1 MSAVFDTS
9 KIVTL
14 TPSQVEAFKK
24 GARRMVYYVHDDGR
38 ILLAEDSA
46 HPDTGKEDG
55 ERLNWMEANV
65 TVAARYRNQR
75 PASDHDGPSF
85 WSFNW
90 SQWHNN
96 ESNSLSIRDAIDAAR
111 AAQSAPN
118 KGRGDK

>member
-1 MSAVFDTS
+1 MSAERQRLLDLIEWIETKPEHATS
-9 KIVTL
+9 ASFPAL
-14 TPSQVEAFKK
+14 S
-24 GARRMVYYVHDDGR
+24 
-38 ILLAEDSA
+38 LAQLATDLKFALSA

-55 ERLNWMEANV
+55 ERLDWLEENV

-90 SQWHNN
+90 SQWRNN

-118 KGRGDK
+118 EGRKS